1 MAQKHSNYLG
11 HIALLGQTN
20 VGKSSLLNALASVRV
35 SATAPVPNT
44 TRGSVYKKICEN
56 NTEVVC
62 IDTPGGWP
70 IHGDLQSKLMRKQI
84 KQLLSFADGR
94 IFVTDARRF
103 GENDQR
109 LLLRLTEE
117 KKRRPLIL
125 VLNKADLL
133 ANRSEGVS
141 FNRSMGRTTE
151 KNRIKSQRNH
161 FRVRTHR
168 AQDPGIAEGLFAM
181 LPASPVTEAM
191 PNTCNA
197 FIAGELLREQL
208 FRKLRQ
214 EVPFGL
220 CVLCEHL
227 QDNRDKP
234 NMLFVD
240 LSVLAE
246 KRKSQADHSRQ
257 KTARE

>member
-1 MAQKHSNYLG
+1 M
-11 HIALLGQTN
+11 
-20 VGKSSLLNALASVRV
+20 
-35 SATAPVPNT
+35 
-44 TRGSVYKKICEN
+44 
-56 NTEVVC
+56 
-62 IDTPGGWP
+62 
-70 IHGDLQSKLMRKQI
+70 
-84 KQLLSFADGR
+84 
-94 IFVTDARRF
+94 
-103 GENDQR
+103 
-109 LLLRLTEE
+109 
-117 KKRRPLIL
+117 

-133 ANRSEGVS
+133 ANRSEVFPLIVQWDEQLKKIGLKAKEIISVS
-141 FNRSMGRTTE
+141 ALTGH
-151 KNRIKSQRNH
+151 RIPVLRK
-161 FRVRTHR
+161 
-168 AQDPGIAEGLFAM
+168 ALFAM
-181 LPASPVTEAM
+181 LPASPVTDAV

-246 KRKSQADHSRQ
+246 KESHKPIILGKNGARMKTMASAARKSMEMFFGKKVMLRVRVHTQ
-257 KTARE
+257 KDWKSSASVLSKTLLGLYDESIESIENNDETLPVEPPQNDFNKK